1 MSEPRSFGEEG
12 TARSWTPSCF
22 QKELYPNY

>member
-1 MSEPRSFGEEG
+1 MSEPRNFGEEG
-12 TARSWTPSCF
+12 TTRSCTPSCF